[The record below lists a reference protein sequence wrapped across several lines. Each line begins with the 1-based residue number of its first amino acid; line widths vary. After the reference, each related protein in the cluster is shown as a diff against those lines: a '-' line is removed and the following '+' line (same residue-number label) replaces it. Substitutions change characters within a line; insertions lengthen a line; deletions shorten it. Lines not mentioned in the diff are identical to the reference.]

1 MKKKYKMTKKERL
14 KAYKFMLKSIEDQD
28 CNGFCPAFLRFKCD
42 YYCDYK
48 KFSTFEIEHLPELME
63 YKPESI
69 KCKPGNTY
77 WGFWF
82 PTSEYGRQ
90 KRIEILKTVINQM
103 ENPDG
108 KIRIGNRQRHKH
120 DSDMFYRKP
129 SNKTS

>member
-1 MKKKYKMTKKERL
+1 MKKKYEMTKKERL
-14 KAYKFMLKSIEDQD
+14 KAYKFMLEVIEQQLVIE
-28 CNGFCPAFLRFKCD
+28 FCTAFFRFQYIHKQFS
-42 YYCDYK
+42 
-48 KFSTFEIEHLPELME
+48 KFTFEEHLPELME
-63 YKPESI
+63 YKP
-69 KCKPGNTY
+69 KNAY

-82 PTSEYGRQ
+82 PAVEDARKEKIG
-90 KRIEILKTVINQM
+90 ILKTVINQM